1 MKLAVFA
8 AVLVVSTPLAAAAQ
22 TRRPATP
29 PAPARPAPPVR
40 PAPDRIAEAYEQ
52 FLQAHLIEDEDAD
65 AAIAAYRRAMALDP
79 ASADIPAD
87 LAELYMR
94 ENKQQEAIQA
104 AEQALRVAPQNRDA
118 NRVLGTIYATMAGRP
133 GRGGRESQQ
142 QNVTNAIRY
151 LEQAFDPPM
160 SAADANLRAM
170 LARLYIANESYDKA
184 IPVLADLVKQEP
196 GWSEGPTLLIEAY
209 AAAGR
214 TNDAITWLEESAPD
228 NPRLYAALG
237 EFYARGRRWTDAA
250 TAYEKALEASPNS
263 FDWRL
268 GMAEALLNA
277 GNRADITRS
286 RDLLREA
293 VRMKATDERALYL
306 LAEAERASGDPVAAE
321 TAARKLIAQ
330 NPRNQRG
337 FLSLAQALEDQRRYE
352 PIVDALVP
360 ALQTFRSVNNGTIA
374 LRTLLPHLGFAY
386 QEIGQYD
393 KAIASFEEAR
403 RVSPNDASITGYLI
417 QAQLAA
423 KNYGAAAEIARAARA
438 VRPTDVRL
446 ARLEAVALR
455 RSGKVDQSVAVL
467 EDFAQKNSESPEVH
481 VALAQGYL
489 DANRG
494 AQAIKTLRDAQT
506 RFPGDTTITF
516 ELGAVLDRQ
525 KRYAESEAIF
535 RDLIAKDPDNAAAL
549 NYLGY
554 MLAERGERLNE
565 SVDYL
570 KRALAIEPE
579 NGSYLDSI
587 GWAYFKDG
595 KFDLALENMKRAAD
609 QLQGNSVVQDH
620 YGDVLFKL
628 GRYDD
633 AIGAWQKALKGDGD
647 TIDKND
653 LDKKIRSARQK
664 LPKR

>member
-8 AVLVVSTPLAAAAQ
+8 AVLVISAPLAAAGQ
-22 TRRPATP
+22 TRRPAAP
-29 PAPARPAPPVR
+29 PAPARQT
-40 PAPDRIAEAYEQ
+40 PDRVAEAYEQ
-52 FLQAHLIEDEDAD
+52 FLQAHLLEDDDTD

-94 ENKQQEAIQA
+94 ENKPQEAIQA
-104 AEQALRVAPQNRDA
+104 AEQALRVAPENRNA
-118 NRVLGTIYATMAGRP
+118 HRVLGTVYATMAGRP
-133 GRGGRESQQ
+133 GRATRDAQQ
-142 QNVTNAIRY
+142 QNVTNAIRH

-170 LARLYIANESYDKA
+170 LARLYIANENYDKA

-196 GWSEGPTLLIEAY
+196 GWSDGPTLLIEAY
-209 AAAGR
+209 SAAGR
-214 TNDAITWLEESAPD
+214 ANDAITWLEESAPD

-237 EFYARGRRWTDAA
+237 EFYARSRRWTDAA
-250 TAYEKALEASPNS
+250 SAYDKALEASPNS

-277 GNRADITRS
+277 GNRADIIRS
-286 RDLLREA
+286 RDVLREA
-293 VRMKATDERALYL
+293 VTIRATDERALYL
-306 LAEAERASGDPVAAE
+306 LSEAERAAGDTEAAE

-337 FLSLAQALEDQRRYE
+337 FLALVQALEEQRRFE

-360 ALQTFRSVNNGTIA
+360 ALQNFRSANNGSVA
-374 LRTLLPHLGFAY
+374 LRALLPHLGFAY
-386 QEIGQYD
+386 QELGQYD
-393 KAIASFEEAR
+393 KAIAAFEEAR

-423 KNYGAAAEIARAARA
+423 KNYNAAAEIARAARA
-438 VRPTDVRL
+438 VRPTDLRLVRL
-446 ARLEAVALR
+446 ESVALR
-455 RSGKVDQSVAVL
+455 RSGKVDQSVALL
-467 EDFAQKNSESPEVH
+467 EEFAQKNGESPEAH

-494 AQAIKTLRDAQT
+494 AQAIKVLRDAQT
-506 RFPGDTTITF
+506 RFPGETEITF

-535 RDLIAKDPDNAAAL
+535 RDLIAKEPDNAAAL

-554 MLAERGERLNE
+554 MLAERGERLGE
-565 SVDYL
+565 SVDFL

-595 KFDLALENMKRAAD
+595 KLDLALENMKRAAD
-609 QLQGNSVVQDH
+609 QLQSNSVVQSH

-628 GRYDD
+628 GRFDD

-647 TIDKND
+647 SIDRND